1 MSGKQIP
8 IETLVVLQNNL
19 DALPP
24 RSSQRRILIDETA
37 ELYGISSATLRRA
50 LRKHHQ
56 PQSTCRADYNHPRNL
71 SQAEMKR
78 YCELVAALKLRT
90 TNKKGRHLS
99 TKECLRLLENHGVE
113 TGEGLVTLPPGLLS
127 RTTVERY
134 LQRWGFDTQSMTI
147 EPTAVRF
154 QAVHSNDCWQFD
166 FSPSDLKKL
175 KHEKKPAAGERE
187 PTLMLASVVD
197 DRSGLCYQEYHYVHG
212 EDAMTA
218 LRFFFNAMALKT
230 NARNPFQGIPS
241 ILYLDNGPVTRS
253 KVFNRVMAHLG
264 VEVKPHMPKG
274 SDGRRTTA
282 RAKGKVERVFRTV
295 KDSLETLYHFH
306 EPRSVTEAN
315 EWLQHYLTRYN
326 AMPHRSEDHSR
337 QKDWL
342 TNLPSEG
349 LREMCSW
356 ERFCTF
362 ARDPEQR
369 KVGSDACVNA
379 GGIRYQM
386 SSEMAGQEVTLL
398 WGLFDNELYV
408 EFNSEKQGPFYPAQG
423 PIPLGTYRKA
433 RKSSTEKRA
442 DYIGDLAQKITIPV
456 SALSGETTPV
466 KALLNAA
473 NVTQIPQPISIPF
486 DETNPFELAQFKNT
500 IEAKLAIA
508 KYLDRPLSRL
518 TVGQMAQINNILS
531 ETLDKKHVLAQV
543 RTYFS
548 LSLKERP
555 GDQSCMGK

>member
-1 MSGKQIP
+1 MPGKQIP

-24 RSSQRRILIDETA
+24 RSSQRRILIEETA
-37 ELYGISSATLRRA
+37 ELYGISPSTLRRA

-56 PQSTCRADYNHPRNL
+56 PQATCRADYNQPRSL

-78 YCELVAALKLRT
+78 FCELIAALKLRT

-99 TKECLRLLENHGVE
+99 TKECLRLLEEHGVE
-113 TGEGLVTLPPGLLS
+113 TEEGLITLVPGLLS

-134 LQRWGFDTQSMTI
+134 LKRWGFDTHAIAI

-175 KHEKKPAAGERE
+175 KQEKKPPAGERE

-218 LRFFFNAMALKT
+218 LRFFFNAMAAKT
-230 NARNPFQGIPS
+230 QSRNPFQGIPN

-264 VEVKPHMPKG
+264 VEVRPHMPKG

-282 RAKGKVERVFRTV
+282 RAKGKVERAFRTV

-306 EPRSVTEAN
+306 EPESVTEAN

-326 AMPHRSEDHSR
+326 AMAHRSEDHSR
-337 QKDWL
+337 QEDWL
-342 TNLPSEG
+342 TNLPAEG
-349 LREMCSW
+349 FREMCSW
-356 ERFCTF
+356 ERFSTF

-369 KVGSDACVNA
+369 KVESDACVNA
-379 GGIRYQM
+379 DGIRYQLT
-386 SSEMAGQEVTLL
+386 SEMAGQEVTLL

-408 EFNSEKQGPFYPAQG
+408 EFNSEKQGPFYPAEG

-433 RKSSTEKRA
+433 RKSSAEKRA
-442 DYIGDLAQKITIPV
+442 DYIGDLAQQISIPA
-456 SALSGETTPV
+456 SALSGETAPV
-466 KALLNAA
+466 KELLSAA
-473 NVTQIPQPISIPF
+473 NVTQMSQPTSIPF
-486 DETNPFELAQFKNT
+486 DEANPFELAQFKNT
-500 IEAKLAIA
+500 IDAKLAIA

-518 TVGQMAQINNILS
+518 TAAQMDQVNQVLS

-543 RTYFS
+543 RAYFS
-548 LSLKERP
+548 LSLKNRP
-555 GDQSCMGK
+555 GDQPCMGK